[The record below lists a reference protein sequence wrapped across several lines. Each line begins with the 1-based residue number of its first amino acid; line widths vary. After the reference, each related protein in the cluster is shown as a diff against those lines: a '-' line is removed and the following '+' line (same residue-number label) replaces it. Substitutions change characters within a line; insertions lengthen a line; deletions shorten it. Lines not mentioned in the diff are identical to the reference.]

1 MYGLDQRV
9 QGREELHLKN
19 HNNTTTK
26 SSSRKYDLVAQMIG
40 GPDAHPD
47 YQRTMHTTDGFQTS
61 FVKKG
66 NALSS
71 YDNTWDDDEILVVNA
86 SGANGKS

>member
-1 MYGLDQRV
+1 
-9 QGREELHLKN
+9 
-19 HNNTTTK
+19 
-26 SSSRKYDLVAQMIG
+26 MIG